1 VNKVGETRPKPP
13 ARQGVNPSQPETEVA
28 NTRADPVQTIPVH
41 EERLRITRRAVQT
54 DRVVL
59 RKTVTEHEEPVDL
72 SLRSETLSVERV
84 PVNRVVASP
93 PAVREE
99 GDEMIVPVL
108 EEIMVVETRLVLKE
122 ELRIRRIHATRTEH
136 RTARLRREEVAVEH
150 LGLAPSATTQAEE
163 NDMSTTQSANPL
175 SSEGDATRQIVAMF
189 DTYEQA
195 RAARDKLVGSGVASD
210 EIELLDRNAEPA
222 DATVPYER
230 TSTGFWGAIKR
241 LFVPEED
248 AHGYAEGLER
258 GHAMLVVR
266 PRAGQREEVV
276 RILESFDPIDFDER
290 QEEWRAAGWS
300 GVNAGAAM
308 FGAPTT
314 GMAGPAASSVADPAT
329 GVRPPTR
336 TGSEADAL
344 VAGTDSLRGTSRNPE
359 TAGREEVIPVIQ
371 ERLRVGKREVAQGAV
386 RVRSYV
392 VETPVEEQVRLRQES
407 VRVER
412 QPVDRPASELPADA
426 FRERT
431 IEVQAMGEE
440 AVVGKEARV
449 VEEVGLRKDVEERT
463 ETVRDTTRRTEVK
476 VDDDRASVPAAAGTR
491 TATDKGK
498 ATGQGTGAPTSGTG
512 RR

>member
-1 VNKVGETRPKPP
+1 M
-13 ARQGVNPSQPETEVA
+13 A
-28 NTRADPVQTIPVH
+28 NTRADPVQTIPMH

-99 GDEMIVPVL
+99 GDELIVPVL

-276 RILESFDPIDFDER
+276 RILESFDPIDFDDR
-290 QEEWRAAGWS
+290 QEQWRGEGWS
-300 GVNAGAAM
+300 GVNAGASM
-308 FGAPTT
+308 FGAPAA
-314 GMAGPAASSVADPAT
+314 GMAATAGSGIADPAT

-344 VAGTDSLRGTSRNPE
+344 VAGADSLRSTSGTATGTDRNLE
-359 TAGREEVIPVIQ
+359 AGAGREDVIPVIQ

-392 VETPVEEQVRLRQES
+392 VETPVEEQVQLRQES

-498 ATGQGTGAPTSGTG
+498 GTGQGTGAPTSGTG

>member
-1 VNKVGETRPKPP
+1 M
-13 ARQGVNPSQPETEVA
+13 A
-28 NTRADPVQTIPVH
+28 NTRAEPAQTIPVL
-41 EERLRITRRAVQT
+41 EERLRVTRRAVET

-59 RKTVTEHEEPVDL
+59 RKTVTEHAEPVEL
-72 SLRSETLSVERV
+72 TLQSETLSVERV

-93 PAVREE
+93 PAIREE
-99 GDEMIVPVL
+99 GDELIVPVL

-122 ELRIRRIHATRTEH
+122 ELRIRRTSATRTEH
-136 RTARLRREEVAVEH
+136 RTARLRREKVAVERP
-150 LGLAPSATTQAEE
+150 GVAPSSTTEAEE
-163 NDMSTTQSANPL
+163 NDVSTTQSANPL
-175 SSEGDATRQIVAMF
+175 SSEGDAARQIVAMF

-195 RAARDKLVGSGVASD
+195 RGARAKLMGSGVANS
-210 EIELLDRNAEPA
+210 EIELLDRNAEPT

-241 LFVPEED
+241 LFVPDED

-258 GHAMLVVR
+258 GHTMLVVR
-266 PRAGQREEVV
+266 PHTAQREEVV
-276 RILESFDPIDFDER
+276 RILESFDPIDIDQR
-290 QEEWRAAGWS
+290 QEQWRGEGWT
-300 GVNAGAAM
+300 GVSAGAAM
-308 FGAPTT
+308 FGAP
-314 GMAGPAASSVADPAT
+314 AGGTAAAAGSGVADPAT
-329 GVRPPTR
+329 GVRPPR
-336 TGSEADAL
+336 RAGSEADAL
-344 VAGTDSLRGTSRNPE
+344 VAGTDSLRSTSGNLATE
-359 TAGREEVIPVIQ
+359 AGGESVIPVVE

-392 VETPVEEQVRLRQES
+392 VETPAEEQVQLRQES

-412 QPVDRPASELPADA
+412 RSVDRPASDVPADA

-449 VEEVGLRKDVEERT
+449 VEEVALHKDVGERT

-476 VDDDRASVPAAAGTR
+476 VDDDRANAPATTR
-491 TATDKGK
+491 TGGAATE
-498 ATGQGTGAPTSGTG
+498 ATSGAK